1 MELEKIIEYI
11 VQEVIKKI
19 NSQNLIEDC
28 SPKEKILVAING
40 STNNLD
46 LLPYNRRNR
55 CCKPS

>member
-28 SPKEKILVAING
+28 SPKA
-40 STNNLD
+40 
-46 LLPYNRRNR
+46 LPYPDLKLIHYNTAH
-55 CCKPS
+55 CF

>member
-28 SPKEKILVAING
+28 SPKEKILVDING
-40 STNNLD
+40 STNNL
-46 LLPYNRRNR
+46 
-55 CCKPS
+55 